1 MKQSNNLFSK
11 LVRIAVKQ
19 RVLVVAICLLGCGNV
34 YSQESRNQQTVPAR
48 GVFQNPTSS
57 SFTDRIPANN
67 RIFEPGPNS
76 RARRPFQNSFAKQAI
91 RALEPFAQANNRQPQ
106 QLEYLPPA
114 QMRFPPSPLE
124 QQIEY
129 LRKAKTDEQRATA
142 QQRIK
147 KILSDQYDSYL
158 QNSSNELAALEARL
172 KALRDKLQSRKDARD
187 ELVGKELRRVIGEAQ
202 GNGWPRQTRTSS
214 IRGATSRQQAGTELQ
229 DQVAEMARQL
239 RAQQQRSIRP
249 GANGRFAAPYYEDGA
264 SVQRTVLPAV
274 AKKEKRP
281 DPGLEGAVAA
291 RKPVPPSDIEV
302 ATKNED
308 PVSVELRFIG
318 EDNKKPIAGLIVEML
333 SLDRSEKFGTFTT
346 NENGA
351 VTAQLESGTYR
362 LKLSAERETDYLP
375 VDNGCLGLW
384 ERLGGS
390 ALALVVKDSRVKRW
404 LGGRTDEGYEP
415 AKNTAGNAVVTYR
428 LLPACEL
435 VLRAVDAETGKGIA
449 GVEFFQQNELREDW
463 GRPITGQN
471 IGWKKKDNVKAGL
484 TDDEGYF
491 RRLVSANPG
500 YTYYIS
506 KSGLAVTKDAEV
518 KIVYGQAQAEH
529 VFKLNKEQV
538 ARVTEAAPEDSPPK
552 Q

>member
-1 MKQSNNLFSK
+1 
-11 LVRIAVKQ
+11 
-19 RVLVVAICLLGCGNV
+19 
-34 YSQESRNQQTVPAR
+34 
-48 GVFQNPTSS
+48 
-57 SFTDRIPANN
+57 
-67 RIFEPGPNS
+67 
-76 RARRPFQNSFAKQAI
+76 
-91 RALEPFAQANNRQPQ
+91 
-106 QLEYLPPA
+106 
-114 QMRFPPSPLE
+114 
-124 QQIEY
+124 
-129 LRKAKTDEQRATA
+129 
-142 QQRIK
+142 
-147 KILSDQYDSYL
+147 
-158 QNSSNELAALEARL
+158 
-172 KALRDKLQSRKDARD
+172 
-187 ELVGKELRRVIGEAQ
+187 
-202 GNGWPRQTRTSS
+202 
-214 IRGATSRQQAGTELQ
+214 
-229 DQVAEMARQL
+229 
-239 RAQQQRSIRP
+239 
-249 GANGRFAAPYYEDGA
+249 
-264 SVQRTVLPAV
+264 VQRTVLPAV

-471 IGWKKKDNVKAGL
+471 IGSLKRGL
-484 TDDEGYF
+484 PMMRGISGVWSPPTRDTRTIF
-491 RRLVSANPG
+491 RNRVWRSLRTPK
-500 YTYYIS
+500 S
-506 KSGLAVTKDAEV
+506 KSSTVRPRQSTS
-518 KIVYGQAQAEH
+518 
-529 VFKLNKEQV
+529 LNST
-538 ARVTEAAPEDSPPK
+538 RSRLPE
-552 Q
+552 

>member
-19 RVLVVAICLLGCGNV
+19 RVLVVAICLLGLGCGNV

-91 RALEPFAQANNRQPQ
+91 RALEPFAPANNRQPQ

-202 GNGWPRQTRTSS
+202 GNGWPRQTPTSS

-229 DQVAEMARQL
+229 AQLRQL

-415 AKNTAGNAVVTYR
+415 AKNTAGNAVAPTVCSQPVNWSFALSTQKPAR
-428 LLPACEL
+428 ELPAL
-435 VLRAVDAETGKGIA
+435 NSSSKMNSAKTGGGPSLGRTSDGKRKITLKRGLPMMRGISGVWSPPTRDTRTIFRNRVWRSLRTPK
-449 GVEFFQQNELREDW
+449 
-463 GRPITGQN
+463 
-471 IGWKKKDNVKAGL
+471 
-484 TDDEGYF
+484 
-491 RRLVSANPG
+491 
-500 YTYYIS
+500 S
-506 KSGLAVTKDAEV
+506 KSSTVRPRQSTS
-518 KIVYGQAQAEH
+518 
-529 VFKLNKEQV
+529 LNST
-538 ARVTEAAPEDSPPK
+538 RSRLPE
-552 Q
+552 